1 MATDTHTHDHDH
13 DHAHGGPAEGGAH
26 ATVGFY
32 TFIAVV
38 LCIVTAVEVA
48 ILYPPLDHMPD
59 FLKIGILVILSLAK
73 FAAVVAFFMHLYF
86 DHPLTTA
93 LFLIGMVLATG
104 TVISLIH
111 VMPGPRGEPLKPL
124 PPEKPHQQQTER
136 HSQVPPEPWR
146 HLQRG

>member
-1 MATDTHTHDHDH
+1 MATDTHAHDHDH

-26 ATVGFY
+26 ASVGFY
-32 TFIAVV
+32 SFIAIV

-59 FLKIGILVILSLAK
+59 FLKIIILVGLSIAK
-73 FAAVVAFFMHLYF
+73 FVTVVAFFMHLYF

-104 TVISLIH
+104 TVVSLIH
-111 VMPGPRGEPLKPL
+111 VMPGPRGEPLQPETH
-124 PPEKPHQQQTER
+124 PEKQQQQTEH
-136 HSQVPPEPWR
+136 HSYVPPEPW
-146 HLQRG
+146 LQKG